1 VVIIG
6 AGPAGLAVGAA
17 RAARGLDATL
27 LERDRVG
34 SAWHRHYERL
44 HLHTIRARVGD
55 AATTAIAR
63 VFIGDLSRHGLP
75 RPSDRLVSRH
85 RARGA
90 VPVLD
95 VGLAGLLKRG
105 RVAIVPAIATLEP
118 GGVVLVDGSRVSAD
132 AIVVATGY
140 ATGLEAL
147 VGGLGVLTSTGAP
160 PWCTVRRRSRAFRAC
175 TSSASRAPCR
185 ATSGRSR
192 FRRRPSPTSRRGPS
206 RRRSGS
212 LAPWPPRRPSSTSTI
227 GPRGRPG
234 SS

>member
-1 VVIIG
+1 VVILG

-17 RAARGLDATL
+17 LAARGPDATL

-160 PWCTVRRRSRAFRAC
+160 LVHGAATVPGVPGLHFVGFASPLSGNLRSIALQATAVADVAARTVA
-175 TSSASRAPCR
+175 APIR
-185 ATSGRSR
+185 
-192 FRRRPSPTSRRGPS
+192 
-206 RRRSGS
+206 
-212 LAPWPPRRPSSTSTI
+212 
-227 GPRGRPG
+227 
-234 SS
+234 